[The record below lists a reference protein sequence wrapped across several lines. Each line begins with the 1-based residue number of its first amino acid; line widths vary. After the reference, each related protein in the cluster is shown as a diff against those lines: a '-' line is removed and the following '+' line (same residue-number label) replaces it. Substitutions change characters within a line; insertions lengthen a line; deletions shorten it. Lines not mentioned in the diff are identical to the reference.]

1 MKARRLEF
9 GYLRSIS
16 SADEK
21 SFPMLIRTVSMKEL
35 LVIFPG
41 ILIGL
46 ILFLK
51 HEVIYAAIPFMLAIY
66 VLFYNEKSVP
76 FYYQFLAFIV
86 DFMGQKEERETGKE
100 EVTIQK
106 EKGETGKEE
115 VTIQKEKGE
124 TGKEEVMIQRRS
136 ITGKKEEKK
145 PKKPSNADIFE
156 KNEKELIELPSA
168 ILALSAVLYII
179 QLEIYAQKINIGI
192 LIGLSVIAGLLVSF
206 VIIKLIGLVSKR

>member
-106 EKGETGKEE
+106 EERETGKEE
-115 VTIQKEKGE
+115 VT
-124 TGKEEVMIQRRS
+124 IQRRS

>member
-76 FYYQFLAFIV
+76 FYYQFLAFIG
-86 DFMGQKEERETGKE
+86 DFMGQKEGEKGETGKEEVMIQKEERETGKE
-100 EVTIQK
+100 EVT
-106 EKGETGKEE
+106 
-115 VTIQKEKGE
+115 
-124 TGKEEVMIQRRS
+124 IQRRS

-145 PKKPSNADIFE
+145 PKKPSNVDIFE

-168 ILALSAVLYII
+168 ILALSIVLYII

>member
-115 VTIQKEKGE
+115 V
-124 TGKEEVMIQRRS
+124 MIQRRS

>member
-76 FYYQFLAFIV
+76 FYYQFLAFIG
-86 DFMGQKEERETGKE
+86 DFMGQREERETGKE
-100 EVTIQK
+100 EVTIQR
-106 EKGETGKEE
+106 EERETGKEE
-115 VTIQKEKGE
+115 VTIQ
-124 TGKEEVMIQRRS
+124 RRS
-136 ITGKKEEKK
+136 IIGKKEEKK
-145 PKKPSNADIFE
+145 PKKPSNVDIFE

-168 ILALSAVLYII
+168 ILALSIVLYII

>member
-100 EVTIQK
+100 EVTIQ
-106 EKGETGKEE
+106 
-115 VTIQKEKGE
+115 
-124 TGKEEVMIQRRS
+124 RRS